1 MTCTILV
8 FAEKFHILVGRAG
21 GWSCFAD
28 KAVSGSDMSLFRNG
42 KNRTKSDGLMPNDP
56 RYYCIGS
63 IAEYR
68 VLTDSNQPTNF
79 TLNTLDSSVSLSG
92 IKTTFAWN
100 QFIFYKIMSTT
111 LMIHI

>member
-1 MTCTILV
+1 
-8 FAEKFHILVGRAG
+8 
-21 GWSCFAD
+21 
-28 KAVSGSDMSLFRNG
+28 MSLFRNG

-100 QFIFYKIMSTT
+100 QFIFYKIMNTA